1 MTTESDTPKTTAPK
15 AEPAVQ
21 KTATFEPGDKV
32 RHDNRNT
39 YIVRYQT
46 PEGVALEG
54 VANLVHP
61 GALKK
66 I

>member
-1 MTTESDTPKTTAPK
+1 MTPEPTTTKPTK
-15 AEPAVQ
+15 QPTVETV
-21 KTATFEPGDKV
+21 ATFEPGQTV
-32 RHDNRNT
+32 RHLNGT
-39 YIVRYQT
+39 KYTVRYQT

-61 GALKK
+61 TALKL